1 MEFNKTKKEN
11 NNEKAFRLTLWVLS
25 ILSVIFALVNI
36 QKQGNISEIRQETRN
51 TAKQIKVARQQAQN
65 NSPLFAANNFNLTD
79 QEKTATDRLS
89 QGLQTT
95 FGGLKTENDF
105 KTQKS
110 KIQSLMG
117 KKFANFFVVYNPET
131 SYLNNNEVHV
141 YFNNVKDIH
150 HAKVFAYTQY
160 EVKKGT
166 GSEPLSIA
174 FNFDYDLTT
183 QKVNSYKL
191 VTFSTSDVLKNEGSN
206 Q

>member
-36 QKQGNISEIRQETRN
+36 PKQGNISEIRQETRN

-117 KKFANFFVVYNPET
+117 KSLPTFLSFTILKLLILITMKYMFTSITLKTFIMQKFLLTHNMKLKKELV
-131 SYLNNNEVHV
+131 LNH
-141 YFNNVKDIH
+141 YPLHLIL
-150 HAKVFAYTQY
+150 TMILQL
-160 EVKKGT
+160 KK
-166 GSEPLSIA
+166 LIA
-174 FNFDYDLTT
+174 I
-183 QKVNSYKL
+183 S
-191 VTFSTSDVLKNEGSN
+191 
-206 Q
+206 